1 MKHIRLSTEN
11 GHIQLGQVSALLQVR
26 RSSSSATDGVKGR
39 DLEVRTPTDSRGNT
53 GQKVFL

>member
-39 DLEVRTPTDSRGNT
+39 DLEVRTTLDSRGNT